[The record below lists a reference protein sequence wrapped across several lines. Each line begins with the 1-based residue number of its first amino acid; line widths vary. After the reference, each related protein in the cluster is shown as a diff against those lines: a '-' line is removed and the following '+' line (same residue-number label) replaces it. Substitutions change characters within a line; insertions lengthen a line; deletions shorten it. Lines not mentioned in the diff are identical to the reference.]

1 MSRGDLLLLVAVLAV
16 FGVVDAAYLTWE
28 WYAAPSASFCDLNS
42 YWSCSEVRNSPFA
55 SIGGVVPTSV
65 IGLGGF
71 LLLLLV
77 AVLGLRGGERL
88 WRWTLD
94 VWLLLLALAGAGVG
108 VGLTL
113 LEVFVIHAVCLL
125 CLLGFLLDLGILAV
139 AVMLWR
145 NPEGRLAREDDTDVT
160 T

>member
-71 LLLLLV
+71 LFDGALFFMYYVGQGLGMIFQ
-77 AVLGLRGGERL
+77 AV
-88 WRWTLD
+88 
-94 VWLLLLALAGAGVG
+94 
-108 VGLTL
+108 
-113 LEVFVIHAVCLL
+113 
-125 CLLGFLLDLGILAV
+125 GFLLVFLGIASFL
-139 AVMLWR
+139 R
-145 NPEGRLAREDDTDVT
+145 GPPGS
-160 T
+160 

>member
-71 LLLLLV
+71 LLLLFV

-94 VWLLLLALAGAGVG
+94 AWLLLLALAGAGIG
-108 VGLTL
+108 IGLTL
-113 LEVFVIHAVCLL
+113 LEVFVIYAVCLL
-125 CLLGFLLDLGILAV
+125 CLIGFLLDLGILAAAIV
-139 AVMLWR
+139 LYR
-145 NPEGRLAREDDTDVT
+145 NPEEGGTGEDGLEAT